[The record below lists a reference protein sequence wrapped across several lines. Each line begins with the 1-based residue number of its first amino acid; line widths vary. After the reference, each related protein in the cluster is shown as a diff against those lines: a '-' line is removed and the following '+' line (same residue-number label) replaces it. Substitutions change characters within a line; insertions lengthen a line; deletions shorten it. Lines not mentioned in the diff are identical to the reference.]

1 MQISHAE
8 TEAEV
13 VISNFSDLQSVVH
26 LLKTNAEDYS
36 TSSLKMKEMDKD
48 IFELADQFNKK
59 INLKK
64 GELNQLDEKIHELQ
78 VRVGNGIF
86 SIERCTINL
95 TRNRFKYSFYLF

>member
-36 TSSLKMKEMDKD
+36 TSSLKMKEMDKGSH
-48 IFELADQFNKK
+48 QKK
-59 INLKK
+59 PAY
-64 GELNQLDEKIHELQ
+64 
-78 VRVGNGIF
+78 F
-86 SIERCTINL
+86 FTST
-95 TRNRFKYSFYLF
+95 

>member
-86 SIERCTINL
+86 SIERCLKGALL
-95 TRNRFKYSFYLF
+95 T